1 MHPIY
6 RGKKTMLEII
16 AELLKLTVFAG
27 LALAGMLVIV
37 IWKQDLKM
45 KISYLRLFVQ
55 LIALIAIYYMYT
67 YSLWLLLM
75 ITIILVLPLFLG
87 RFFCG
92 WLCPFGFYS
101 DLITILR
108 KSSKVRYRLLPDRLN
123 KILNQLRYVI
133 FVFFL
138 GLPFLLGPIESWQW
152 FLGLFLSGPFRSM
165 SVLIGPLEPLIIPWE
180 TGIKLFDIN
189 ISYPY
194 VTDIIFWSGDSFIFT
209 VSVFVALT
217 LVASFFIRRFW
228 CRFCP
233 TGVSIAIINRV
244 KGFRWAPLLHL
255 NKDEEKCTKC
265 GICKRVC
272 PLQVTEVYDQKGGN
286 ITTSMCMLC
295 VRCIEMCPYKD
306 CLKLRVGKKAIF
318 KSRDWL

>member
-1 MHPIY
+1 
-6 RGKKTMLEII
+6 MLEII

-138 GLPFLLGPIESWQW
+138 VLPFLLGPIESWQW

-306 CLKLRVGKKAIF
+306 CLKLRVGKKAVF

>member
-1 MHPIY
+1 
-6 RGKKTMLEII
+6 MLEII

-306 CLKLRVGKKAIF
+306 CLKLRVGKKVIF

>member
-1 MHPIY
+1 
-6 RGKKTMLEII
+6 MLEII

-123 KILNQLRYVI
+123 KILNQIRYVI

-138 GLPFLLGPIESWQW
+138 VLPFLLGPIESWQW

-265 GICKRVC
+265 GICRRVC
-272 PLQVTEVYDQKGGN
+272 PLQVTDVYDQKGGN

-306 CLKLRVGKKAIF
+306 CLKLRVGKKAVF

>member
-1 MHPIY
+1 
-6 RGKKTMLEII
+6 MLEII

-138 GLPFLLGPIESWQW
+138 VLPFLLGPIESWQW

-306 CLKLRVGKKAIF
+306 CLKLRVGKKVIF